1 MKSITDFFSEDSNPG
16 QLRGNN
22 QQNNNGKNEEID
34 ENESTS
40 SDHCQ
45 IIQKNSE
52 VKKYNEGKFIRYHT
66 FCKNLVIIDGKSY
79 KCHYHARTNRYNANH
94 TCKEHIKHE
103 KQNIEEFLTSQPSIK
118 YLDTSKLSLEDH
130 VALVCAQLNFSIKS
144 VCSPEFHDLLYHFI
158 RAGQDSNKFHTYPK
172 AYKIYQAKDRGSL
185 RKRIINLSESTISAQ
200 CRLAAMSS
208 PMAAALDGGSVAHN
222 HFVDVLLNDI
232 IYGNGTFLFESFTL
246 PSFNAKTYMKIGKK
260 IIDEAANSKIILSCF
275 VGDRLRSQVK
285 GLDHLNPNSLQNT
298 FYDNP
303 IYNSV
308 VFIPCICHILNR
320 SLLKTIQKSDNLKK
334 AVNLLNSLQVLLRK
348 PGFYSLIKKY
358 MPSLVETRWIYL
370 FDIAFWAISNKKLI
384 NSIFTGTQIPIIKKY
399 FRNARFE
406 IFQKGIPL
414 IIEEVASI
422 MLPIKIFFDKMEDS
436 KSALWWI
443 KPLFQQL
450 INHLKSVENDLE
462 ILSNECKQIR
472 TQFENDY
479 FQFAR
484 TELIDAA
491 FSFTSIG
498 RNLFRQK
505 FFENSIDDEEN
516 EYPDDIKLNFNKYL
530 NQLTE
535 QENKFIFEH
544 FVNDLSSSSSNEN
557 LHVLTNPNKKSKN
570 YEKNNEEEEEEEAN
584 EDENEYDIDD
594 LDQQIIQNLNE
605 KENQTINLDENQRS
619 FSNNKLTQKTL
630 LNYYLET
637 IDEENSIHKKQH
649 KTKNKTTAQ
658 KCLHHWNKLELMKN
672 EGMYQCTLY
681 CIKEISKIKN
691 YDKIKRRNIID
702 QFNNDFRLSAEM
714 LPNGD
719 LIYDSNTEFWVA
731 ARYSTSLKDI
741 AEIALYFLSLPASQS
756 ICERNISIKRCAVS
770 KQQYRMKNDILTA
783 RARLACLKENI
794 QLNLNK

>member
-1 MKSITDFFSEDSNPG
+1 MKSITDFFSEDSNPC
-16 QLRGNN
+16 QFHGNN
-22 QQNNNGKNEEID
+22 HQSNNEKMD
-34 ENESTS
+34 ENESIS

-45 IIQKNSE
+45 IIRKNSE

-66 FCKNLVIIDGKSY
+66 FCKNLVIIDEKSY
-79 KCHYHARTNRYNANH
+79 KCHYHTRTNRYNPNH
-94 TCKEHIKHE
+94 SCKEYIKHE
-103 KQNIEEFLTSQPSIK
+103 KQNIEDFLTSQPSIK
-118 YLDTSKLSLEDH
+118 YLDTSQLSLEDH

-158 RAGQDSNKFHTYPK
+158 RAGQESNKFHMYPK

-200 CRLAAMSS
+200 CKIAAVSS

-222 HFVDVLLNDI
+222 HFVDVLFNDI

-246 PSFNAKTYMKIGKK
+246 PSFNAKEYMKIGKE
-260 IIDEAANSKIILSCF
+260 IIDKAANKKIVLSCF

-303 IYNSV
+303 LYNSV
-308 VFIPCICHILNR
+308 VFIPCILHILNR

-384 NSIFTGTQIPIIKKY
+384 NSIFIGTQIPIITKY
-399 FRNARFE
+399 FRIPRFE
-406 IFQKGIPL
+406 IFRKGIPH

-422 MLPIKIFFDKMEDS
+422 MLPIKIFFDKIEDS

-450 INHLKSVENDLE
+450 INHLKSVEKDLE

-479 FQFAR
+479 LEFAR

-491 FSFTSIG
+491 FSFTSVG
-498 RNLFRQK
+498 RNLFRKK
-505 FFENSIDDEEN
+505 FFENSIDDDEN
-516 EYPDDIKLNFNKYL
+516 EYPDELKLDFTKYL

-544 FVNDLSSSSSNEN
+544 FVNDLSSSSSDEN
-557 LHVLTNPNKKSKN
+557 FHFLTDTDKKSKN
-570 YEKNNEEEEEEEAN
+570 YDENIEEEEEEEEAN

-605 KENQTINLDENQRS
+605 NESQIKNSDENKKS
-619 FSNNKLTQKTL
+619 FSNNKLKQKTL

-637 IDEENSIHKKQH
+637 IDEENNFHKNH
-649 KTKNKTTAQ
+649 YKTKNKTIAK
-658 KCLHHWNKLELMKN
+658 KCLHHWIKLESMKN

-681 CIKEISKIKN
+681 CIKEICYCKNFDKTKIH
-691 YDKIKRRNIID
+691 NIIE
-702 QFNNDFRLSAEM
+702 QFNNYFRFSCEM

-719 LIYDSNTEFWVA
+719 LLYDSNIEFWSA
-731 ARYSTSLKDI
+731 ARYSTSMKDV
-741 AEIALYFLSLPASQS
+741 AEIALFFLSLPASQT

-770 KQQYRMKNDILTA
+770 KQQYRMKNDILSA